1 MSKRLK
7 LIYLWIALFLILTIM
22 YDTGKN
28 TSDFSSRDRL
38 VSQQKI
44 CLDKTVFILYTVA
57 KELGEKQIWLTMI
70 F

>member
-38 VSQQKI
+38 VSEI
-44 CLDKTVFILYTVA
+44 NCLTKLNDCSILHL
-57 KELGEKQIWLTMI
+57 KN
-70 F
+70 